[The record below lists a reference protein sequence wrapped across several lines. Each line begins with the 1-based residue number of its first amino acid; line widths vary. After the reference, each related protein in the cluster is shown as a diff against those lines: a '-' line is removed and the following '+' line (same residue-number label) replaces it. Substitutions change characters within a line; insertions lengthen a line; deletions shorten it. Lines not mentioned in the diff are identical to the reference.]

1 MPIASHKTEG
11 PATLVTFLGIQIDTC
26 KGELRLPLEKLQR
39 LRDLLE
45 EWRDQKGCTRR
56 ELESLIGQL
65 NHACKVV
72 RAGQSFLRRMIDLL
86 HAVHRPPSSRTPIRL
101 SQGFRADLAW
111 WREFLVQWNGVSF
124 LTPPA
129 SLPRTHLFTD
139 ASGSWGCAAWHGDA
153 WFQVEWD
160 SLSQS
165 LSIAE
170 KELIPIILACQVWG
184 SSWSGYQVIC
194 HSDNQS
200 VVADLWSRTSK
211 HKGMMHLLRCLV
223 FMEAQLQC
231 FLFPTYIDT
240 KANHLA
246 DSLSRDD
253 ARSFLSKV
261 PSARRHPAPV
271 STPLLDLLLDL
282 QADWTAPIWRQHF
295 KDTFN
300 QD

>member
-1 MPIASHKTEG
+1 M
-11 PATLVTFLGIQIDTC
+11 
-26 KGELRLPLEKLQR
+26 
-39 LRDLLE
+39 
-45 EWRDQKGCTRR
+45 
-56 ELESLIGQL
+56 
-65 NHACKVV
+65 
-72 RAGQSFLRRMIDLL
+72 
-86 HAVHRPPSSRTPIRL
+86 
-101 SQGFRADLAW
+101 
-111 WREFLVQWNGVSF
+111 QWNGVSF

-139 ASGSWGCAAWHGDA
+139 ASGSWGCATWHGDA

-184 SSWSGYQVIC
+184 SSWSGYQVVC

-200 VVADLWSRTSK
+200 VVADLQSRTSK
-211 HKGMMHLLRCLV
+211 HKGMMHLVRCLV

-246 DSLSRDD
+246 DSLSCDD

-282 QADWTAPIWRQHF
+282 QADWTSPIWRQHF
-295 KDTFN
+295 KDMFK